1 MANATNS
8 ITIDRPVAEV
18 YQFLADGLNNPKWRS
33 AVIGISLASGS
44 VGAVGA
50 IYKQTLKGPFGSKV
64 DGDYRITKAT
74 TNSRIEFEVITG
86 PARPLGTFENRSSQQ
101 RSQGAFLA
109 ELSTGGIHAADERL
123 DPKNHGRRGTQSFGA
138 EAGPGGQIA
147 QEFGAGTGGHM
158 DLGENCV
165 APPRGLTPW

>member
-1 MANATNS
+1 VANATNS

-44 VGAVGA
+44 AGAVGA

-74 TNSRIEFEVITG
+74 PNSRIEFEVITG
-86 PARPLGTFENRSSQQ
+86 PARPLGTFDVEPASS
-101 RSQGAFLA
+101 GAKVRFSLSFQPTGLMWLMNGMIQKTMDA
-109 ELSTGGIHAADERL
+109 EVRNLSTL
-123 DPKNHGRRGTQSFGA
+123 KQVL
-138 EAGPGGQIA
+138 EAK
-147 QEFGAGTGGHM
+147 
-158 DLGENCV
+158 
-165 APPRGLTPW
+165 